1 MEHRH
6 TTDGESEQTVPAP
19 RTVSTRGHMPPSRPH
34 KTMVVLPDLD
44 NFLRVDCRWQ
54 IVLVEQNQQRH
65 ARQSRLSEQ
74 RLHLLLRQRE
84 QLRIV
89 GVHNEAGG
97 AQRQRNITRVE

>member
-6 TTDGESEQTVPAP
+6 TTDGESEQTVPVP
-19 RTVSTRGHMPPSRPH
+19 RNCSTDGHMPPPYPR
-34 KTMVVLPDLD
+34 KTARSPDLD
-44 NFLRVDCRWQ
+44 DFLRVDCRWQ

-89 GVHNEAGG
+89 GVHDEAGE
-97 AQRQRNITRVE
+97 AQRQRHITRVE